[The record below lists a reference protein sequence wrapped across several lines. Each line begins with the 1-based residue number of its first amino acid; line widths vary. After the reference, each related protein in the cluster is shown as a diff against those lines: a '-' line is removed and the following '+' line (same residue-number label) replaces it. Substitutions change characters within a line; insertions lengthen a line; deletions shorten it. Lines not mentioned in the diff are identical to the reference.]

1 MRDLVTFSAVESAR
15 QTRAG
20 TIRAAELVEAALERI
35 AALNGRLQAFMT
47 IDEAGA
53 RQAAERLDAVP
64 VPQRGPL
71 HGLPIAFK
79 DLVATEGVRTTY
91 GSLVYADNRPAANE
105 LFVNR
110 TLAAGGVLIG
120 KTTTPEFGFGAIC
133 QNRLTG
139 PTANP
144 YDLSRTSGGSS
155 GGSAVAVCTGMAAI
169 AHGTDFGGSCRM
181 PASFTGVVGLRPT
194 AGRIANP
201 AKPLL
206 WDDLNVHGMLARCV
220 EDVAL
225 LLSVVAGPD
234 FDDPTYWELTHLRCQ
249 ISSASP
255 Y

>member
-1 MRDLVTFSAVESAR
+1 MRVFGTLSAVEAAK

-20 TIRAAELVEAALERI
+20 TIRATDLVKAALERI
-35 AALNGRLQAFMT
+35 EALNGRLQAFMT
-47 IDEAGA
+47 IDEASA
-53 RQAAERLDAVP
+53 RRTAERLDALP
-64 VPQRGPL
+64 AAQRGPL

-79 DLVATEGVRTTY
+79 DLVATAGVRTTY
-91 GSLVYADNRPAANE
+91 GSLVYADNKPTANE

-110 TLAAGGVLIG
+110 TLEAGGVLIG
-120 KTTTPEFGFGAIC
+120 KTTTPEFGFGATC
-133 QNRLTG
+133 QNRLAG

-144 YDLSRTSGGSS
+144 YDLNRTSGGSS

-181 PASFTGVVGLRPT
+181 PASLTGVVGLRPT

-206 WDDLNVHGMLARCV
+206 WDDLNVHGILARGV

-225 LLSVVAGPD
+225 MLSVVAGPRPWRSHVAAD
-234 FDDPTYWELTHLRCQ
+234 
-249 ISSASP
+249 
-255 Y
+255 